1 MKLIDM
7 NATSLF
13 QEIQSDFNSAWSV
26 KDRQGSIEFI
36 TPYSSLGGEFVSVF
50 LTRRENGFVVS
61 DGGNLHE
68 TAEAQAINLRLRSR
82 IHYFDMLEKYEIKET
97 TREVDKRI
105 FCYKIAQD
113 PKMLSACVYDLA
125 RFQEMVSN
133 AIYFETMFD
142 IEEPPESRYFANRV
156 KRLLDGKAHAF
167 STDKQRYEPFRDE
180 QLKFWKFTTGIKKIG
195 TQNIWLGMS
204 IHRSSMPVFERAV
217 HSAAFGFM
225 HAVKHFPKENL
236 SLSAIVDKLPEN
248 IGPVRKVAFLQ
259 NEMNGWKSEYGAT
272 SFTYEEIDQMKGMDL
287 LFPDPAA

>member
-1 MKLIDM
+1 MNIIDM
-7 NATSLF
+7 NATALF
-13 QEIQSDFNSAWSV
+13 QEIQADFNSAWSI
-26 KDRQGSIEFI
+26 KDRQGTIEFI
-36 TPYSSLGGEFVSVF
+36 TPYSNLGGEFVSVF

-61 DGGNLHE
+61 DGGKIHE
-68 TAEAQAINLRLRSR
+68 TSVEQEVDLNHRAR
-82 IHYFDMLEKYEIKET
+82 IHYLDLLQKYDIKET
-97 TREVDKRI
+97 TRGSDKHV
-105 FCYKIAQD
+105 FCYKVTQD
-113 PKMLSACVYDLA
+113 PKMLSACIYDLA

-133 AIYFETMFD
+133 AIFLETLFD

-156 KRLLDGKAHAF
+156 KHLLNDKAHAF

-180 QLKFWKFTTGIKKIG
+180 QLKFWKFTTGIRKIG

-236 SLSAIVDKLPEN
+236 SLSSIVDKLPEN

-259 NEMNGWKSEYGAT
+259 NEMNGWKNEYGAT
-272 SFTYEEIDQMKGMDL
+272 SLTFEAIDQMKSMAL
-287 LFPDPAA
+287 LFPEPAA